1 MGQESAFPAKQGQ
14 PPFGCGVFTPR
25 PGSVPGDLESSQ
37 SLKNISYS
45 YVGYSMVKTAGTARQ
60 AGAETDVTAAMVEAG
75 VEVFL
80 DWHPDTGIGDA
91 LDRLIV
97 TEIFLAMAKAGS
109 SKLEPDPLAPSSN
122 F

>member
-1 MGQESAFPAKQGQ
+1 
-14 PPFGCGVFTPR
+14 
-25 PGSVPGDLESSQ
+25 
-37 SLKNISYS
+37 
-45 YVGYSMVKTAGTARQ
+45 MVKTAGTARQ